1 MHTLKT
7 VVQVLTCVVALAGL
21 SACGDKAGDSAK
33 APASTDKSAA
43 DTPKKAAKTDKAAPK
58 PMDSAKKMAEK
69 VGEKAAAGTPPEP
82 VVTLIEAGTD
92 PKPLRLK
99 LTKGQ
104 SVTAEMIMKMSMKMD
119 INGMKPPPVA
129 LPPTRMLMAMN
140 ITDAVAD
147 TYNYTFEV
155 TEAAPM
161 KADGVQPMVMDAMS
175 KALKNAV
182 GLKGKGTIDN
192 RGMNKGASFDL
203 PPNMDPQTRQ
213 LMDGMRDAVG
223 RMSAPLP
230 KEPVGVGGKWKV
242 AQQLSQNGMT
252 LDQTATYTVKAI
264 DGDKLTFDV
273 AVDMNAKPQ
282 SVKAP
287 GMPPGATMMLEKM
300 TGNGGGT
307 TVQSLTSL
315 LPDLAK
321 VKIDTSMKSTVKAG
335 GQSQKMAMDMTMDV
349 TIQPKK

>member
-21 SACGDKAGDSAK
+21 TACGDKAGDSAK
-33 APASTDKSAA
+33 APISDAKETDDA
-43 DTPKKAAKTDKAAPK
+43 PKKAEENAAPK
-58 PMDSAKKMAEK
+58 AADAVAKMADK
-69 VGEKAAAGTPPEP
+69 AGEKAAANTPPEP
-82 VVTLIEAGTD
+82 IVTLLEAGTD
-92 PKPLRLK
+92 PQELRLK
-99 LTKGQ
+99 LVKGQ

-129 LPPTRMLMAMN
+129 LPPTRMLMDMK
-140 ITDAVAD
+140 ITDALAD
-147 TYNYTFEV
+147 TFNYTFEV

-161 KADGVQPMVMDAMS
+161 KADGVQPMVMEAMA
-175 KALKNAV
+175 KALKNAE
-182 GLKGKGTIDN
+182 GLKGKGSIDN
-192 RGMNKGASFDL
+192 RGMNKGASFEL

-242 AQQLSQNGMT
+242 AQQLTQNGMT

-273 AVDMNAKPQ
+273 AVEMNAKPQ
-282 SVKAP
+282 EVKAP
-287 GMPPGATMMLEKM
+287 GMPAGATMMLESM
-300 TGNGGGT
+300 TGEGGGT
-307 TVQSLTSL
+307 TIQSLNSL
-315 LPDLAK
+315 LPELAK
-321 VKIDTSMKSTVKAG
+321 VKIDTAMKSTVKAG

>member
-33 APASTDKSAA
+33 APASDAKKAA
-43 DTPKKAAKTDKAAPK
+43 DPVKKAAKADTKAPNA
-58 PMDSAKKMAEK
+58 MDAAKKMAD
-69 VGEKAAAGTPPEP
+69 KAATKGAPPEP

-92 PKPLRLK
+92 PKPLRLS

-104 SVTAEMIMKMSMKMD
+104 SVTAEMIMKMTMKMD
-119 INGMKPPPVA
+119 INGMKPPQVA
-129 LPPTRMLMAMN
+129 LPPTRMLMKMDV
-140 ITDAVAD
+140 TDVMAD
-147 TYNYTFEV
+147 TFNYTFEV

-161 KADGVQPMVMDAMS
+161 KAEGVQGPVMEAMA
-175 KALKNAV
+175 KALKNAI

-192 RGMNKGASFDL
+192 RGMNKGATFDL

-242 AQQLSQNGMT
+242 AQQLNQNGMT

-264 DGDKLTFDV
+264 DGNKLTFDV
-273 AVDMNAKPQ
+273 SVDMNAKAQ
-282 SVKAP
+282 EVKAP
-287 GMPPGATMMLEKM
+287 GMPAGATMMLEEMK
-300 TGNGGGT
+300 GSGGGT
-307 TVQSLTSL
+307 TVQSLSSL

>member
-1 MHTLKT
+1 MNTLKT
-7 VVQVLTCVVALAGL
+7 VAQVLTCVVALAGL

-33 APASTDKSAA
+33 TPAA
-43 DTPKKAAKTDKAAPK
+43 DAKKAGDAVKKAAKSADKMAPNAI
-58 PMDSAKKMAEK
+58 DSAKKMADK
-69 VGEKAAAGTPPEP
+69 VAVKGASPEP
-82 VVTLIEAGTD
+82 VVTLLEAGTD

-119 INGMKPPPVA
+119 INGMKPPQVA
-129 LPPTRMLMAMN
+129 LPPTRMLMKMTV
-140 ITDAVAD
+140 TDVMAD
-147 TYNYTFEV
+147 TFNYTFEV

-161 KADGVQPMVMDAMS
+161 KAEGVQPTVMEAMS

-182 GLKGKGTIDN
+182 GLKGKGTIDD
-192 RGMNKGASFDL
+192 RGMNKGATFDL

-230 KEPVGVGGKWKV
+230 TEPVGVGGKWKV
-242 AQQLSQNGMT
+242 AQQLAQNGMT

-264 DGDKLTFDV
+264 DGDTLTFDV
-273 AVDMNAKPQ
+273 AVEMNAKAQ
-282 SVKAP
+282 EVKAP
-287 GMPPGATMMLEKM
+287 GMPAGATMMLESM
-300 TGNGGGT
+300 RGSGGGT
-307 TVQSLTSL
+307 TVQSLKSL
-315 LPDLAK
+315 LPELAK

-349 TIQPKK
+349 TIRPKK